1 MKYLLIFFLLFS
13 FKVNAQYAGTY
24 ASANVDKNANQYIDS
39 SGLTGSVNGRT
50 YRFIFTRFAKDNKGY
65 ANSIYTVSDCW
76 DSLTGVYP
84 LAGGTLLKASWNF
97 KDPTTYK
104 LTFFNSPTVK
114 DSGVIWNGV
123 DQYASTGISFFSG
136 QKTYNLSYYSI
147 TNNNVA
153 AQDMGYFQNSPP
165 YSQLG
170 MYISYTGGTS
180 YFEFFNKEISYSNSS
195 AVQALWLQ
203 TQNADNKYAYKNA
216 TQIGSNS
223 TSGNGAVSGFPILLN
238 VATTEN
244 TRPST
249 RGCGFAQVGG
259 YLTSTQVTGLYNSIQ
274 ALKQRLG
281 VSVGTS
287 ITID

>member
-13 FKVNAQYAGTY
+13 LNVKAQYAGTF
-24 ASANVDKNANQYIDS
+24 ASANIDKSANNYIDS
-39 SGLTGSVNGRT
+39 AGFTGSTNGRT
-50 YRFIFTRFAKDNKGY
+50 YRFIFTRLAKDYKGY
-65 ANSIYTVSDCW
+65 ANANYTVSNCW

-84 LAGGTLLKASWNF
+84 LAGATLSKAAWNF
-97 KDPTTYK
+97 KDPATYK
-104 LTFFNSPTVK
+104 LTFFNSPTAK
-114 DSGVIWNGV
+114 DSGIVWNGV

-147 TNNNVA
+147 TNNNVS
-153 AQDMGYFQNSPP
+153 AQDMGYFQNSPTN
-165 YSQLG
+165 QLG
-170 MYISYTGGTS
+170 IYISYTGGTS

-195 AVQALWLQ
+195 AVQGLWLQ

-223 TSGNGAVSGFPILLN
+223 TSGNGAVSGLPILLN
-238 VATTEN
+238 VATTEV
-244 TRPST
+244 TRAST